1 MKTLET
7 ILNFLTSLVR
17 IIFPRRQKPAT
28 GDCPC
33 PHPYPRPVP
42 DGDHPAV
49 SPDGTD
55 GSDADSDRSDTLALH
70 QGDWGTKQRVEP
82 IDIAG
87 LPHELRIKLP
97 PHDPPQQSD
106 RICHL

>member
-1 MKTLET
+1 MKYLET
-7 ILNFLTSLVR
+7 ILAFLTSLVR
-17 IIFPRRQKPAT
+17 IIFPRKQKTAT
-28 GDCPC
+28 GNCPC

-49 SPDGTD
+49 SPDGAD
-55 GSDADSDRSDTLALH
+55 GSDADGYRSDTLALH

-87 LPHELRIKLP
+87 YSLMAAGLIGGLYKLFTA
-97 PHDPPQQSD
+97 
-106 RICHL
+106 

>member
-1 MKTLET
+1 MKYLET
-7 ILNFLTSLVR
+7 IFAFLTSLVR
-17 IIFPRRQKPAT
+17 IIFPCKQKPAA

-42 DGDHPAV
+42 DGGHPV
-49 SPDGTD
+49 GSPDGAD
-55 GSDADSDRSDTLALH
+55 GSDANSDRSDTLALH

-87 LPHELRIKLP
+87 YSLMAAGLIGGLYKLFTA
-97 PHDPPQQSD
+97 
-106 RICHL
+106 